1 MEISAP
7 GMGVIMKQVFDGK
20 SGYAEQQGMK
30 NSMPE
35 NEIEKKKNE
44 KSLFPETYLNPDKL
58 TLVSLSTLNGSDA
71 FKIMTGDNSYRYYDA
86 KSHLLLRI
94 EESREAQG
102 QMMTSTTDFSDYKS
116 VNGLLMPY
124 KTVLSIGP
132 QIISY
137 TANDIKINEGV
148 KKKDFKN

>member
-1 MEISAP
+1 
-7 GMGVIMKQVFDGK
+7 
-20 SGYAEQQGMK
+20 
-30 NSMPE
+30 
-35 NEIEKKKNE
+35 
-44 KSLFPETYLNPDKL
+44 
-58 TLVSLSTLNGSDA
+58 
-71 FKIMTGDNSYRYYDA
+71 MTGDNSYRYYDA

-94 EESREAQG
+94 EESIEAQG

-137 TANDIKINEGV
+137 NVNEIKINEGV